1 MCVAHEPK
9 VACVLDQAG
18 RASHGAGQ
26 GVAQLHVQLELPFT
40 QPVGLGLGLGPGKDH
55 FTKSLRCYLQGFPGT
70 KPAFHKGG
78 QSFSLHNPAPNLGTA
93 IVRLSP

>member
-1 MCVAHEPK
+1 MCVAHEPE

-55 FTKSLRCYLQGFPGT
+55 FTKSLRYSYRVFQGPC
-70 KPAFHKGG
+70 
-78 QSFSLHNPAPNLGTA
+78 
-93 IVRLSP
+93 